1 MCGDGL
7 QEMIALSQPAAT
19 PPARLT
25 RIPEIYLDF
34 APFMGEVRHRSHVL
48 FAWINDMTDA
58 VYPPRVAA

>member
-7 QEMIALSQPAAT
+7 QEMIALSHRQRRRR
-19 PPARLT
+19 ARLT